1 MNGRHGVQCEAQ
13 CVACA
18 TLTLSVWHQM
28 TNLSPAA
35 GRGSEGGACP
45 SGRPNDGPGL
55 GAGSPRESLAP
66 HSRRVF
72 GAFSSLFLPLA
83 LSLALYTSRSRS
95 VSLPLAC
102 SLSRSLSM
110 NVSPSVARSLA
121 PLFLA
126 LAVSLY
132 RRPATSAGR
141 GCVSPPLQTSK
152 PLQL

>member
-35 GRGSEGGACP
+35 GRRSEGGACP

-110 NVSPSVARSLA
+110 NVSPDECRSLSRT
-121 PLFLA
+121 
-126 LAVSLY
+126 SLS
-132 RRPATSAGR
+132 RSRCFSLS
-141 GCVSPPLQTSK
+141 SPRDQCGSWLCLSPTTNE
-152 PLQL
+152 